1 MNFLINLETEEP
13 DSKKIKLEPKQE
25 ETVTD
30 EKTPESP
37 EKPKLSKE
45 EKRRLLF
52 DKRTVGAKLDEEL
65 SDYFIRKS
73 STLSL
78 KGYIEREN

>member
-1 MNFLINLETEEP
+1 MKFLNIEIEEP
-13 DSKKIKLEPKQE
+13 DSKKVKLEPKPE
-25 ETVTD
+25 ETDTK
-30 EKTPESP
+30 EKAPESP
-37 EKPKLSKE
+37 EKLKISKE
-45 EKRRLLF
+45 EKRRLMF

-78 KGYIEREN
+78 KNYIEREN